1 MLLDSLPRP
10 NVRDQARSTAKR
22 LRSASEQWPRAPSC
36 VARKT
41 TRGAWPASS
50 ASCQRGAQRH
60 QRSPGF
66 RPRKPNSGIGV
77 ERSLPRDFENSRNGA
92 VMTAQ
97 TVWLPMSS
105 RPVSQQPSRKNP
117 VMGFIEQT
125 SSRSPSTLRG
135 ALRRPPP
142 PPPSSLRMPAS
153 ITAVVLGCGACVWA
167 ARARTRPV
175 AQLPPCLSGAPPQSG
190 RWRERSA
197 RALDQASCPALCD
210 RFLCGGA
217 HGPIGGR
224 DRSEAGN
231 RMTNVATH
239 PGGVR

>member
-1 MLLDSLPRP
+1 MRFRTGSLESEHGNENLRPEIIARNALPGAKIKKIAHQRLPEARRLSQIARVVVSRTSATKNRTGWPRTQNLPTRNSEMFQRTRCSRPRSHRHPCGSSRSRVASGVWNGMLLDSLPRP

-105 RPVSQQPSRKNP
+105 RPVA
-117 VMGFIEQT
+117 G
-125 SSRSPSTLRG
+125 
-135 ALRRPPP
+135 
-142 PPPSSLRMPAS
+142 
-153 ITAVVLGCGACVWA
+153 VL
-167 ARARTRPV
+167 
-175 AQLPPCLSGAPPQSG
+175 
-190 RWRERSA
+190 
-197 RALDQASCPALCD
+197 
-210 RFLCGGA
+210 
-217 HGPIGGR
+217 
-224 DRSEAGN
+224 AGN
-231 RMTNVATH
+231 CRYQST
-239 PGGVR
+239 GCR